1 MIISGF
7 DIVKY
12 SIRSLV
18 ICSAILISFNCTK
31 RDAYQQNLKE
41 VYVPI
46 AGNTYQTSSES
57 SEKVSNEGIENWK
70 DIKSTF
76 STYVKTGSSE
86 NIKVLARAKVN
97 SGKSVI
103 STQVGDQVRDIT
115 LSNTEYS
122 EISLG
127 EFEVPSK
134 KYIQIAL
141 KGKEKSGSSFAEITD
156 LILRVPQKDSLTY
169 IENNKNNRFYW
180 GRRGPSV
187 HLKYSLPEQKNIEWF
202 YNEVK
207 VPVGQDP
214 VGSYFMANG
223 FSQGYFGIQ
232 VNSVNERRVLFSVWS
247 PYETDNPEEIPESER
262 IQLLAKGEDVEAGK
276 FGDEGSGGQSYLV
289 YPWEAGETYRFL
301 NHVKPDGNG
310 NTIYTAYFYSQ
321 ELGEWRLIARFLRPK
336 TDTWMTGVYS
346 FLENFSP
353 SNGYKGRKAFYKNQW
368 VLDKEGNWHSVSE
381 ARFTGDA
388 IANSGFRDD
397 FTAGTNGNRFYL
409 RNGGFNSG
417 SVPLETPLKRSV
429 DLESPDIPFED
440 LPNGS

>member
-1 MIISGF
+1 MIFSGFGVAKHSLRTLIISLIIF
-7 DIVKY
+7 I
-12 SIRSLV
+12 SLG
-18 ICSAILISFNCTK
+18 CTK
-31 RDAYQQNLKE
+31 RESYQQNLKE
-41 VYVPI
+41 VNIPI
-46 AGNTYQTSSES
+46 AGNTYQTSPES
-57 SEKVSNEGIENWK
+57 SEKVSADGITDWENK
-70 DIKSTF
+70 ESTF
-76 STYVKTGSSE
+76 STFLKRESSKSVE
-86 NIKVLARAKVN
+86 VLMRAKVN
-97 SGKSVI
+97 SGNSVI
-103 STQVGDQVRDIT
+103 STQVGDQARDIT

-122 EISLG
+122 VVPIG
-127 EFEVPSK
+127 EFNVPSK
-134 KYIQIAL
+134 SYFQIAL
-141 KGKEKSGSSFAEITD
+141 NGKEKSGNSFANITD
-156 LILRVPQKDSLTY
+156 LILKVPRQDSLTY
-169 IENNKNNRFYW
+169 IEHNGNNQFYW

-187 HLKYSLPEQKNIEWF
+187 HLKYVLPEQNDIEWF
-202 YNEVK
+202 YNEIQ
-207 VPVGQDP
+207 VPEGEDP

-223 FSQGYFGIQ
+223 FAQGYFGIQ
-232 VNSVNERRVLFSVWS
+232 VNSESERRVLFSVWS
-247 PYETDNPEEIPESER
+247 PYETDNPEDIPESER

-276 FGDEGSGGQSYLV
+276 FGEEGSGGQSYLV
-289 YPWEAGETYRFL
+289 YPWESGEKYKFL
-301 NHVKPDGNG
+301 NRVKPDGNG

-321 ELGEWRLIARFLRPK
+321 ELGEWKLIAQFLRPK

-353 SNGYKGRKAFYKNQW
+353 SNGYKSRKAFYKNQW
-368 VLDKEGNWHSVSE
+368 VLDTEGNWHSVSE